1 MRVVPFLL
9 ILTTGFF
16 TSGMLLPATAQVR
29 SDGTTNTIVNKS
41 GNNFNIINGINQG
54 NNLFHS
60 FSNFSVPTGGSAT
73 FDLTNTP
80 NITTIFS
87 RVTGGNVSNIN
98 GLIQTLNGN
107 NAVSL
112 FLMNPAGIVFG
123 KDASLNISGSFV
135 GTTANS
141 IKFFD
146 GTEFSAVNANAK
158 PLLTMSVPIGLQMGQ
173 NAAPMQVQSNLT
185 AGLDLSLEAGRLD
198 LQGQLVAGRDITL
211 KAQNTVQIRDT
222 VTTPFLAQAGRNL
235 TIQGNQSIDILAL
248 NQPNAALQSRGN
260 LSLISNGNISGD
272 AHFLS
277 GGNVLFQT
285 LTGAPGKF
293 VSQFD
298 PVIYA
303 NGDVVFG
310 DYMGAA
316 LKVEATGSIEGGNIT
331 IVRPDATIP
340 VSDPDFITLTTQPAV
355 ILRAGVPSIATSNL
369 PQLGVGDI
377 NTNFTTGTVA
387 GLPPGSISISKI
399 NTSNATG
406 QNGGS
411 ITLTAQGDITTES
424 LNSSS
429 SSIFGNSGNGGAI
442 TVSTTNGN
450 LSVNTG
456 VLSAATSIFGNSG
469 NGGAITLSTT
479 NGNLSLNGG
488 VSSITYSL
496 FGQSS
501 GNGGAI
507 TLSTTNGNLSLN
519 GGVYSDAFSVSGKSG
534 NGGAITLSTNNG
546 NLSNQGDIYSPSFT
560 TTGNTGNGGAI
571 TLSTNNGN
579 LSNQGD
585 IYSQSFTITGN
596 SGNGGDISLSTNNGS
611 LSNHGDLY
619 SFSFSKTTGNS
630 GNGGNIAFS
639 TNNGNLSNQA
649 DLYSFS
655 TSKVGNSGNGG
666 DISLAAQ
673 NGSILGKASSL
684 YTFSIAPQGTASDG
698 GSVTLDAQN
707 QISGLTLLTT
717 SSSAKAGDVSIVGRG
732 DLAIADTT
740 ILTSKQVT
748 VNTPF
753 TGEIPITVDGTGR
766 SGDVNI
772 SSAGNLTLSNSS
784 IQSDTKGNDP
794 AGNVT
799 LTSPGLIRFDNSQI
813 ASSTSNIGQAGDI
826 NINAPSVSVT
836 DNAKISA
843 ATQGSG
849 RGGNISITTG
859 QLTLQDGV
867 ELTASSSGSGRA
879 GNLIIAADEVTLN
892 QGSRV
897 TSNTSSS
904 GAAGEVKLTIPN
916 GSLSLLNGS
925 EISTSTQ
932 GTGDAGNVGI
942 TANTVTVQGSK
953 ISSQSSGSGNSGLLD
968 LTTSQLTLADNAEL
982 STASSGSGKAGN
994 ISVQA
999 QQVTL
1004 GNGSQITSRSQGTGD
1019 GGTIQVEA
1027 GSLLLN
1033 GGAQINAQTTSG
1045 NGGNLILSLGDML
1058 QLWNQSLLSAA
1069 AGGNGNGGNI
1079 TISSPFIIG
1088 LGNSDI
1094 VANAF
1099 QGNGGN
1105 IEITTNGIFGLKYRD
1120 HLTNDNDITASS
1132 QFGVNGTVQ
1141 INHIGVDPTSGSVE
1155 LPVNVTDPSQQIA
1168 SGCAAN
1174 QGSSFVATGRGGI
1187 PQNPTQQIGSD
1198 VYDGLRLRPWSDV
1211 RDISAYRTT
1220 QALQAQIP
1228 KSPEVLVQATGWR
1241 RNADGKIEIF
1251 ADKSPLLVQQPLT
1264 CAAVIKS

>member
-1 MRVVPFLL
+1 
-9 ILTTGFF
+9 
-16 TSGMLLPATAQVR
+16 
-29 SDGTTNTIVNKS
+29 
-41 GNNFNIINGINQG
+41 
-54 NNLFHS
+54 
-60 FSNFSVPTGGSAT
+60 
-73 FDLTNTP
+73 
-80 NITTIFS
+80 
-87 RVTGGNVSNIN
+87 
-98 GLIQTLNGN
+98 
-107 NAVSL
+107 
-112 FLMNPAGIVFG
+112 
-123 KDASLNISGSFV
+123 
-135 GTTANS
+135 
-141 IKFFD
+141 
-146 GTEFSAVNANAK
+146 
-158 PLLTMSVPIGLQMGQ
+158 
-173 NAAPMQVQSNLT
+173 
-185 AGLDLSLEAGRLD
+185 
-198 LQGQLVAGRDITL
+198 
-211 KAQNTVQIRDT
+211 
-222 VTTPFLAQAGRNL
+222 
-235 TIQGNQSIDILAL
+235 
-248 NQPNAALQSRGN
+248 
-260 LSLISNGNISGD
+260 
-272 AHFLS
+272 
-277 GGNVLFQT
+277 
-285 LTGAPGKF
+285 
-293 VSQFD
+293 
-298 PVIYA
+298 
-303 NGDVVFG
+303 
-310 DYMGAA
+310 
-316 LKVEATGSIEGGNIT
+316 
-331 IVRPDATIP
+331 
-340 VSDPDFITLTTQPAV
+340 
-355 ILRAGVPSIATSNL
+355 
-369 PQLGVGDI
+369 
-377 NTNFTTGTVA
+377 
-387 GLPPGSISISKI
+387 
-399 NTSNATG
+399 
-406 QNGGS
+406 
-411 ITLTAQGDITTES
+411 
-424 LNSSS
+424 
-429 SSIFGNSGNGGAI
+429 
-442 TVSTTNGN
+442 
-450 LSVNTG
+450 
-456 VLSAATSIFGNSG
+456 
-469 NGGAITLSTT
+469 
-479 NGNLSLNGG
+479 
-488 VSSITYSL
+488 
-496 FGQSS
+496 
-501 GNGGAI
+501 
-507 TLSTTNGNLSLN
+507 
-519 GGVYSDAFSVSGKSG
+519 
-534 NGGAITLSTNNG
+534 
-546 NLSNQGDIYSPSFT
+546 
-560 TTGNTGNGGAI
+560 
-571 TLSTNNGN
+571 
-579 LSNQGD
+579 
-585 IYSQSFTITGN
+585 
-596 SGNGGDISLSTNNGS
+596 
-611 LSNHGDLY
+611 
-619 SFSFSKTTGNS
+619 
-630 GNGGNIAFS
+630 
-639 TNNGNLSNQA
+639 
-649 DLYSFS
+649 LYSFS

-753 TGEIPITVDGTGR
+753 TGEITISVDGTGR

-784 IQSDTKGNDP
+784 IQSDTKGSNP

-826 NINAPSVSVT
+826 NINA
-836 DNAKISA
+836 
-843 ATQGSG
+843 
-849 RGGNISITTG
+849 
-859 QLTLQDGV
+859 
-867 ELTASSSGSGRA
+867 
-879 GNLIIAADEVTLN
+879 
-892 QGSRV
+892 
-897 TSNTSSS
+897 
-904 GAAGEVKLTIPN
+904 
-916 GSLSLLNGS
+916 
-925 EISTSTQ
+925 
-932 GTGDAGNVGI
+932 
-942 TANTVTVQGSK
+942 
-953 ISSQSSGSGNSGLLD
+953 
-968 LTTSQLTLADNAEL
+968 SQLTLADNAEL

-1045 NGGNLILSLGDML
+1045 NGGNLKLSLGDML
-1058 QLWNQSLLSAA
+1058 ELWNQSLLSAA

-1120 HLTNDNDITASS
+1120 RLTNDNDITASS

-1198 VYDGLRLRPWSDV
+1198 RPWSDV